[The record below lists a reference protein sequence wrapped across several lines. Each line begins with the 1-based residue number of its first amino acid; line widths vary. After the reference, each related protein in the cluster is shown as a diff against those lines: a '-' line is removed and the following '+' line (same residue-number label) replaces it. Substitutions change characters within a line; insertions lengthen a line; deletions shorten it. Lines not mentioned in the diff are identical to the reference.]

1 MGIVAETYDYTLG
14 VDTHARTHHLALVET
29 RTGKLVRDQEF
40 DTTGPAL
47 ARAAAWAA
55 RHTAGGTVL
64 AAVECVNTYGASI
77 TRVLGGAGIR
87 VVEAKP
93 PRRAARRNR
102 GKSDRIDAEAAARS
116 ALALD
121 ADRLPEPRPT
131 SGTTAAMGALLAERD
146 RLNKHLT
153 QSRNALT
160 ALCRAHPLGVDC
172 RLAVAGR
179 QIREMAAWDP
189 DPDSEDPGEVVRG
202 CAARLARAALEAA
215 RQLDANKKAL
225 ERLVLSLDPGLLAEK
240 GVGPVSAA
248 AILHARGGSGRI
260 ATEAGFAA
268 LAGVQPVQAS
278 SGNTVRHRLCR
289 GGDRRLNR
297 ALTVVARSRMLTD
310 PETIAYVERRR
321 REGKSEREAKRI
333 LKRYIAR
340 QLHRRLAKIGL

>member
-1 MGIVAETYDYTLG
+1 MTIVAEAYEYTLG
-14 VDTHARTHHLALVET
+14 VDTHARTHHLALVDT

-40 DTTGPAL
+40 DAADAAL
-47 ARAAAWAA
+47 ARAAAWTA
-55 RHTAGGTVL
+55 RHAAGGKVL
-64 AAVECVNTYGASI
+64 AAVECVNTYGAAI
-77 TRVLGGAGIR
+77 TRVFDAAGIP

-121 ADRLPEPRPT
+121 ADRLPKPRPT
-131 SGTTAAMGALLAERD
+131 GGITAALGVLLAERD
-146 RLNKHLT
+146 RLNKTRVQAL
-153 QSRNALT
+153 NALT
-160 ALCRAHPLGVDC
+160 ALLRAHPLGVDA
-172 RLAVAGR
+172 RRAPSDARIAEIAG
-179 QIREMAAWDP
+179 WDA
-189 DPDSEDPGEVVRG
+189 DPASADPAELIRG
-202 CAARLARAALEAA
+202 CAARLAGAAVDAA
-215 RQLDANKKAL
+215 RELAANKKAL
-225 ERLVLSLDPGLLAEK
+225 ERLVAALDPGLLEER

-248 AILHARGGSGRI
+248 AVLHARGGSGRI

-268 LAGVQPVQAS
+268 LAGVQPVPAS

-297 ALTVVARSRMLTD
+297 ALTVIARSRLLYD
-310 PETIAYVERRR
+310 PATAAYAERRR
-321 REGKSEREAKRI
+321 AEGKTDRDVKRC